1 MNTHPGC
8 SGVVDT
14 RRTTILGQW
23 SHLMSGNGAP
33 ASFWASTEPGRPPFV
48 YLPADHRRCRSER
61 LEEEPLPACGLA
73 ALPGPSGEVPG
84 QSMAR
89 PGLPQPGELK
99 TDRIRP
105 KSGRRVRKQGG
116 RAWVARRRREEG
128 AGQARVRVARL
139 QWQRAGGRRRRGE
152 EWGRVEWMRPEGGRG
167 RIEKGP
173 SCATDGRARGGHAQ
187 TTRASAWCPFH
198 PKSGANLG
206 RGWVESGHKADKSP
220 FAPARWAVSFVPF
233 TPNGRGRTG

>member
-14 RRTTILGQW
+14 RRTTTLGQW
-23 SHLMSGNGAP
+23 SHLMRGNGAP
-33 ASFWASTEPGRPPFV
+33 TSFWASTEPGRPPFA
-48 YLPADHRRCRSER
+48 YLPAGHRRCRSER
-61 LEEEPLPACGLA
+61 LEDEPLPACGLA

-84 QSMAR
+84 QSMAW
-89 PGLPQPGELK
+89 PDLPQPGELK

-105 KSGRRVRKQGG
+105 KTGRRVRKPGG
-116 RAWVARRRREEG
+116 RGRDRARRRGEG
-128 AGQARVRVARL
+128 VGRARVRTARL
-139 QWQRAGGRRRRGE
+139 QWQRRRRGK
-152 EWGRVEWMRPEGGRG
+152 EWGRVEGVRPEGGRG

-173 SCATDGRARGGHAQ
+173 PCATDGRVRGGHAQ
-187 TTRASAWCPFH
+187 TTRASAWCLFH
-198 PKSGANLG
+198 PKNGANLG

-220 FAPARWAVSFVPF
+220 FAPACWDILFVPF